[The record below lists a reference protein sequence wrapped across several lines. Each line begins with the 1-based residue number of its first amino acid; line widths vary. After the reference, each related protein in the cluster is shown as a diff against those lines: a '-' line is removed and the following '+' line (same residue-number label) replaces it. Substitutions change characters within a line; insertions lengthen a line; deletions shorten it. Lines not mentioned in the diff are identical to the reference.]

1 MKNIEDPSECK
12 EGHQEFI
19 DNFASLD
26 DTAIEIE
33 DEKQS
38 VISEV
43 SKP

>member
-12 EGHQEFI
+12 EGQEELI

-33 DEKQS
+33 DEKQP
-38 VISEV
+38 VLSEV